1 MKYPEIQQI
10 IDTMDK
16 AGYDYKSEVVSIQK
30 ASSTVNSGVALGLN
44 EHTKAMILAL
54 LSNEGGWVTKIQNK
68 LPQIEKVFCGYDRN
82 KLKAKA
88 EKDML
93 QEILDLRAGNRQI
106 KRQIE
111 SIKENRYGV

>member
-68 LPQIEKVFCGYDRN
+68 SVK
-82 KLKAKA
+82 
-88 EKDML
+88 M
-93 QEILDLRAGNRQI
+93 DLNFSSKFYKKGS
-106 KRQIE
+106 K
-111 SIKENRYGV
+111 S